1 MTIRAPMQS
10 SPTRH
15 LFALL
20 FLLLA
25 APTLLAAPFF
35 ERVTTE
41 TFTLT
46 GTNVPS
52 ATAAVRVGGE
62 PAAFNVATGEW
73 TRQLTRP
80 SGHHQIAV
88 EFFGLNAQPL
98 RLEFRDVVVETK
110 TLSLGGALAGNL
122 HWTTNDGVIRL
133 TNSVQLAAE
142 AHLTL
147 DPGVVVLLSA
157 GASLRATN
165 ATILIN
171 GTAEQPVHLLPDDG
185 STVWG
190 ELAAAGPTGTLE
202 MRHAEVA
209 GGAVKIREGA
219 TGLLEDS
226 YIHHY
231 KSGSTSIAGCTRA
244 KSVTVRRCHF
254 NGYHET
260 LWQFTPMLIEDSL
273 FENADNPSSDALDFD
288 GVPAG
293 SVIRRCTFRFGP
305 QSNTDAIDLGSATQ
319 GVVVEDCL
327 MHDFPNDKGVSIG
340 ENSFGIVVRNCLV
353 YRCDS
358 GIAVKDNCTAE
369 VYGCTF
375 ADNDYGFRN
384 YNKANPASPTG
395 GGHITNSFNNLF
407 WGNGTTVSLLNAST
421 LAADHS
427 DFGDTNWPGLGN
439 FAADPRFVSEAERD
453 YRLAVDSPA
462 RGTGRD
468 GATLGAYFP
477 VGAPM
482 AASHP
487 GFTAVATTPT
497 ELRLY
502 FWVDSASGLSLRDG
516 GDLAAGGWSS
526 STSFLPGPVPRMVT
540 LTLPLSPASHF
551 YQLVSAP
558 AP

>member
-1 MTIRAPMQS
+1 MKHFRLS
-10 SPTRH
+10 
-15 LFALL
+15 ALVT
-20 FLLLA
+20 LLLGHA
-25 APTLLAAPFF
+25 QTLAAFF
-35 ERVTTE
+35 QLAGPEP
-41 TFTLT
+41 FTLAGSNPPA
-46 GTNVPS
+46 GTV
-52 ATAAVRVGGE
+52 AVHVAGEAAS
-62 PAAFNVATGEW
+62 FNAITGEW
-73 TRQLTRP
+73 NHPLTRP
-80 SGHHQIAV
+80 SGHHQLAV
-88 EFFGLNAQPL
+88 EFFGLNFQPL

-110 TLSLGGALAGNL
+110 TLSLGGTLAGNL
-122 HWTTNDGVIRL
+122 RWTTNDGVIRI
-133 TNSVQLAAE
+133 TNSVRLAAD
-142 AHLTL
+142 AQLTI

-157 GASLRATN
+157 GTSLRATN
-165 ATILIN
+165 AVIVIN

-190 ELAAAGPTGTLE
+190 ELVAAGPAGALE
-202 MRHAEVA
+202 MRHAQIA
-209 GGAVKIREGA
+209 AGAVKIREEA

-231 KSGSTSIAGCTRA
+231 KSGGTPIAGCTRA
-244 KSVTVRRCHF
+244 KSVTIRRCHF

-293 SVIRRCTFRFGP
+293 SVIRRCTFRNGP
-305 QSNTDAIDLGSATQ
+305 QSNTDAIDLGSETQ

-340 ENSFGIVVRNCLV
+340 ESSFGIVVRNCLV

-375 ADNDYGFRN
+375 ADNDFGFRN
-384 YNKANPASPTG
+384 YNKANPDSSTG

-421 LAADHS
+421 LVADHS
-427 DFGDTNWPGLGN
+427 DFGDTNWPGTGN
-439 FAADPRFVSEAERD
+439 FALNPRFVSEAERD
-453 YRLAVDSPA
+453 YRLADDSPA
-462 RGTGRD
+462 RGAGRD
-468 GATLGAYFP
+468 GATLGAQFP

-487 GFTAVATTPT
+487 AFTAVTAAPT
-497 ELRLY
+497 GLRLE
-502 FWVDSASGLSLRDG
+502 FWVDSTAGLTLRESAA
-516 GDLAAGGWSS
+516 LVAGGWV
-526 STSFLPGPVPRMVT
+526 STTDFLPGPVPRKVS
-540 LTLPLSPASHF
+540 LTLPLTLAGHF
-551 YQLVSAP
+551 YQLVSIP